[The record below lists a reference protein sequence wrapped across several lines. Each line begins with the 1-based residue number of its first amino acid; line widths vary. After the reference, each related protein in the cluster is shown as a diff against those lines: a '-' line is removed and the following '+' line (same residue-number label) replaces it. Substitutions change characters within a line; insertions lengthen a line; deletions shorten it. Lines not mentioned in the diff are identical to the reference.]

1 MSGLNSFPEKIFYFK
16 SVEFIGP
23 EHSQINSFKTY
34 LILFFTAEF
43 AHEKDREAHK
53 HDHERKRRNT
63 WDPTKKECTLL
74 MVVCKI

>member
-1 MSGLNSFPEKIFYFK
+1 M
-16 SVEFIGP
+16 EFIGP

-53 HDHERKRRNT
+53 HDHERKRST
-63 WDPTKKECTLL
+63 WDPTKKKNALY
-74 MVVCKI
+74 